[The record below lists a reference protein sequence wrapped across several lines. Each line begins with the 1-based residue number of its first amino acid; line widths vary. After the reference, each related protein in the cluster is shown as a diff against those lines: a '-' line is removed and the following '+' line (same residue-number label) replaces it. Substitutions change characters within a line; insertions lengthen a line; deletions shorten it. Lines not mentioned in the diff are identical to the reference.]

1 RCGCQSFDS
10 HRTSQKEGRK
20 QHCIPPTSSS
30 PFCRKRGKRDG
41 LRQNVKEEKLIFR
54 AQQHRRM
61 GVGRSVPANMSG
73 PVAEF
78 VKSAIAKD
86 KVVIFSKT
94 YCPYCTM
101 AKEPFKKLN
110 KEYACYELDKRND
123 GDEIQSV
130 LGEMTGARTVPRVF
144 IDGNFVGGGTDIKKM
159 FEDGRLAKMLA

>member
-1 RCGCQSFDS
+1 MGS
-10 HRTSQKEGRK
+10 
-20 QHCIPPTSSS
+20 
-30 PFCRKRGKRDG
+30 
-41 LRQNVKEEKLIFR
+41 LISR
-54 AQQHRRM
+54 A
-61 GVGRSVPANMSG
+61 VPANMSG

-110 KEYACYELDKRND
+110 VEYTCYELDKRND

-144 IDGNFVGGGTDIKKM
+144 VDGNFIGGGTDVKKM
-159 FEDGRLAKMLA
+159 YDDGRLAKLFA